1 MLRVMQI
8 GYGYW
13 GNNVAQKLITSKMFE
28 FVYLAEMDKKKREIA
43 KNKMPDTVKIID
55 DYRSV
60 LNEDIDAVVI
70 CTQTEFSYQII
81 IDALKSGKHVFT
93 EKPLSID
100 VKHSESLI
108 ECAKKN
114 KKILHCDHLMVYNP
128 VIRYIKRMIDNG
140 EIGDI
145 MYIDISRVNLGI
157 VRKDINAMLDLA
169 VHDIAVIDYLLG
181 GLTPDYLSAVG
192 TKFYGKQETI
202 TYLSMRSGDIL
213 ININSSWVSPV
224 KVRKTVIA
232 GTKKMVIFDDV
243 KMADKLAIYD
253 SGIDVNQADIYGE
266 YEYKTRV
273 GDIYIPHIENEDSLL
288 NSIEHFGNCILEN
301 RQSLSGP
308 DQSLRVMKVLEL
320 AQVSLKQR
328 YHNDYT
334 IQNS

>member
-1 MLRVMQI
+1 
-8 GYGYW
+8 
-13 GNNVAQKLITSKMFE
+13 
-28 FVYLAEMDKKKREIA
+28 
-43 KNKMPDTVKIID
+43 
-55 DYRSV
+55 
-60 LNEDIDAVVI
+60 
-70 CTQTEFSYQII
+70 
-81 IDALKSGKHVFT
+81 
-93 EKPLSID
+93 
-100 VKHSESLI
+100 
-108 ECAKKN
+108 
-114 KKILHCDHLMVYNP
+114 
-128 VIRYIKRMIDNG
+128 
-140 EIGDI
+140 
-145 MYIDISRVNLGI
+145 
-157 VRKDINAMLDLA
+157 MLDLA

-288 NSIEHFGNCILEN
+288 NSIEHFGTCILKN
-301 RQSLSGP
+301 RQSISGP

-320 AQVSLKQR
+320 AQISLKQR
-328 YHNDYT
+328 YHNE
-334 IQNS
+334 IQNF

>member
-28 FVYLAEMDKKKREIA
+28 FVYLAETDKNKQEIA

-55 DYRSV
+55 DYRRV

-100 VKHSESLI
+100 VEHSESLI
-108 ECAKKN
+108 ECAKEN
-114 KKILHCDHLMVYNP
+114 RKILHCDHLMVYNP

-140 EIGDI
+140 EMGDI

-288 NSIEHFGNCILEN
+288 NSIEHFGTCILKN
-301 RQSLSGP
+301 RQSISGP

-320 AQVSLKQR
+320 AQISLKQR
-328 YHNDYT
+328 YHNE
-334 IQNS
+334 IQNF